1 MSKPGSGD
9 RGGPRNGRGGGR
21 GEGRES
27 APTETPVAEPES
39 PSPAVATETPSAPSS
54 SDASSATATVTV
66 TAPPPPAGTPPAAPV
81 SGAATGV
88 ARPQLGEHLS
98 INALTKLAIAELGHI
113 AKDLKITGA
122 STLRKQDL
130 IFEILKAQT
139 EQRGFVFAE
148 GVLEVLQDGYGFLRS
163 PDYNY
168 LPGPDDIYVSPSQIN
183 RFGLLTGDTVSGQVR
198 HPKED
203 EKYFA
208 LIKVEAI
215 NFEDPEGS
223 RERIFFDNLT
233 PLYPT
238 EHIRLETKA
247 ENLSGRVMDL
257 LTPIGKGQ
265 RGLIVAPPRTG
276 KTMLIQSI
284 ANSISE
290 NHPEMALIVLLIDER
305 PEEVTDMQR
314 SVQGEVIS
322 STFDEPATRHV
333 QVADMVIEKAKRLV
347 EYKKDVV
354 ILLDS
359 ITRLA
364 RAYNTVAP
372 PSGKVL
378 SGGLDAN
385 ALQRPKRFF
394 GAARNIEEGG
404 SLTIIATALVD
415 TGSRMDD
422 VIFEEFKGTGNM
434 ELHLDRKLVDRR
446 VFPSIDITRSGTRKE
461 ELLIQKDL
469 LNRVWVLRKVLSQ
482 MSDVEA
488 MELLL
493 DRLVKSKSNGTFLK
507 SMSDS

>member
-1 MSKPGSGD
+1 PPPRPAPAPGVPP
-9 RGGPRNGRGGGR
+9 PR
-21 GEGRES
+21 
-27 APTETPVAEPES
+27 APPGA
-39 PSPAVATETPSAPSS
+39 PARAP
-54 SDASSATATVTV
+54 APAPP
-66 TAPPPPAGTPPAAPV
+66 TAPAPPPAGGAPSAA
-81 SGAATGV
+81 
-88 ARPQLGEHLS
+88 ARPPLGEHLS

-113 AKDLKITGA
+113 AKDLKIQGA

-168 LPGPDDIYVSPSQIN
+168 LPGPDDISVSPPQIN
-183 RFGLLTGDTVSGQVR
+183 RFGRLTGDTVSGQVR
-198 HPKED
+198 HRKED

-257 LTPIGKGQ
+257 LTPIGRGQ

-290 NHPEMALIVLLIDER
+290 NHPEMVLIVLLIDER

-322 STFDEPATRHV
+322 STFHAPPTRHR
-333 QVADMVIEKAKRLV
+333 Q
-347 EYKKDVV
+347 
-354 ILLDS
+354 
-359 ITRLA
+359 
-364 RAYNTVAP
+364 
-372 PSGKVL
+372 
-378 SGGLDAN
+378 
-385 ALQRPKRFF
+385 
-394 GAARNIEEGG
+394 AAH
-404 SLTIIATALVD
+404 IA
-415 TGSRMDD
+415 
-422 VIFEEFKGTGNM
+422 
-434 ELHLDRKLVDRR
+434 
-446 VFPSIDITRSGTRKE
+446 
-461 ELLIQKDL
+461 
-469 LNRVWVLRKVLSQ
+469 
-482 MSDVEA
+482 
-488 MELLL
+488 
-493 DRLVKSKSNGTFLK
+493 
-507 SMSDS
+507 